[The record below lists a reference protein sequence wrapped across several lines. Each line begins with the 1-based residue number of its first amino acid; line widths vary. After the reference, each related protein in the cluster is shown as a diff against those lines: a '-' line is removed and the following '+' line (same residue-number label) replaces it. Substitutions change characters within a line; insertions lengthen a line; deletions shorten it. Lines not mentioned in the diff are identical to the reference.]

1 MKNYKNEWMCYLK
14 MIKTV
19 NILYGICSTI
29 RSVKEWETADDCD
42 ILISNNEED
51 IKNKTFHI
59 KVVMGSTR
67 NQINKQFRKAS
78 AYITYITPELTEDSC
93 SFLEEEYM
101 NVMDKL
107 TNLFSKKMEIKVG
120 NKHRAWFNNP
130 KISYLNDNKTIVLDY
145 EYFDKNIEEDNPS
158 TDYDDLIEIINRRYI
173 VKK

>member
-1 MKNYKNEWMCYLK
+1 MMNYKNEWMCCLK

-67 NQINKQFRKAS
+67 NQINKQLRKAS
-78 AYITYITPELTEDSC
+78 VYITYIIPELTDDSC

-107 TNLFSKKMEIKVG
+107 SDLFSKKMEIKVG
-120 NKHRAWFNNP
+120 RKHRAWFNP

-145 EYFDKNIEEDNPS
+145 EYFDKNTEEDNPS
-158 TDYDDLIEIINRRYI
+158 TDSDDLIEIINRRYI
-173 VKK
+173 IN

>member
-1 MKNYKNEWMCYLK
+1 MRNYKNEWMCCLK

-19 NILYGICSTI
+19 NILYGICSAI

-59 KVVMGSTR
+59 KVVMGSNR
-67 NQINKQFRKAS
+67 NQINKQLKKAS
-78 AYITYITPELTEDSC
+78 VYITYIIPEITDNSC
-93 SFLEEEYM
+93 NFLEEEYM

-120 NKHRAWFNNP
+120 RKHRAWFNP

-145 EYFDKNIEEDNPS
+145 EYFDKNIEEVNPNS
-158 TDYDDLIEIINRRYI
+158 DYDDLIEIIKRRYI
-173 VKK
+173 VRK

>member
-1 MKNYKNEWMCYLK
+1 MRNYKNEWMCCLK

-59 KVVMGSTR
+59 KVVMGSNR
-67 NQINKQFRKAS
+67 NQINKQLKKAS
-78 AYITYITPELTEDSC
+78 VYITYIIPEITDNSC
-93 SFLEEEYM
+93 NFLEEEYM

-120 NKHRAWFNNP
+120 RKHRAWFNP

-145 EYFDKNIEEDNPS
+145 EYFDKNIEEVNPNS
-158 TDYDDLIEIINRRYI
+158 DYDDLIEIIKRRYI
-173 VKK
+173 VRK

>member
-1 MKNYKNEWMCYLK
+1 MRNYKNEWMCCLK

-29 RSVKEWETADDCD
+29 RSVKEWETVDDCD

-59 KVVMGSTR
+59 KVVMGSNR
-67 NQINKQFRKAS
+67 NQINKQLKKAS
-78 AYITYITPELTEDSC
+78 AYITYIIPELTDDSC
-93 SFLEEEYM
+93 NFLEEEYM

-120 NKHRAWFNNP
+120 RKHRAWFNP

-145 EYFDKNIEEDNPS
+145 EYFDKNIEEVNPNS
-158 TDYDDLIEIINRRYI
+158 DYDDLIEIIKRRYI
-173 VKK
+173 VRK